1 MLFIMG
7 TYPDI
12 QRRVVEEL
20 EEVFGDSGRAPEMA
34 DLANLKYLERCV
46 KEALRLYPSVPF
58 FERSLKTDEILDNN
72 AVPGGTTISV
82 NLFIIHRDPEFWP
95 DPEKFDPDRFLPENM
110 QNRHPY
116 AYIPFS
122 AGPRNCIGQ
131 KFALLE
137 EKVVVS
143 TVLRRFRVEAAQTLE
158 DTKLQVAVVLR
169 PKNGLHIRLFERED
183 KPKLRVADPV

>member
-1 MLFIMG
+1 M
-7 TYPDI
+7 

-58 FERSLKTDEILDNN
+58 IERSLKTDEILDNN

-158 DTKLQVAVVLR
+158 DTKLQ
-169 PKNGLHIRLFERED
+169 
-183 KPKLRVADPV
+183 